1 MKNRI
6 QRGLLVLLAIFVSL
20 FAPMSTY
27 AKVEDY
33 IDKFAANNIM
43 FYDPDACGPEDCS
56 QMTDGAYDGD
66 GSDVTWIGDSISEMS
81 KDVIK
86 QKIPQVDLHAKV
98 SKHFWMDASDS
109 AGGDSGLTILE
120 GLSKS
125 NQVRKVLIFA
135 LGTNDPNAVTTEHIK
150 KVLTLASSAD
160 RIVFTTNH
168 TTTLNYD
175 DNNKNFKSIADSES
189 KVALADWKAVID
201 GKESEYL
208 GDGVHPKD
216 QKAMETFVDTILG
229 VAGGSKVS
237 KTEIDKGEAL
247 ANHSTVTFYS
257 SDASE
262 NGGNAGRNASEKY
275 NDGKLADGQIA
286 INQHDPDLSL
296 GDVVYIETEKSGEGS
311 AAHEHFYL
319 VTDTGAGDGGVSGN
333 YNIDVF
339 HDPASEN
346 TSAPYGMS
354 KNAKIYKI
362 KSGVS
367 WEDYLSKYKDGTAD
381 ISEFCSGD
389 SRGQAIIKGD
399 TAEEKVWSGLT
410 SIGFTEEQAAAIM
423 GNMMHESGFNP
434 VRHEISQRNA
444 YWPYDIEN
452 ATDHMYGIGLIQ
464 WSGTRRVDFLA
475 YIKQQAPDLLH
486 YFKEPEKYDVSGGDA
501 AIAAIGNEGDVN
513 DLYSLSITYLY
524 DEISTKSEYKGFMD
538 IKKDREEATLFFLR
552 EIEQPD
558 NDKSKITKE
567 AYPER
572 FTDSERI
579 YNAYRGSEFTGG
591 GGTTGSGG
599 NNNAATTAS
608 AGENKDY
615 AGNPVF
621 TDEQWAKVQEYQPL
635 YEEASKKQ
643 GDNIPWAVLAAI
655 HVRESNLSRT
665 NPNSDGIFQIL
676 ALDVPAGHENTD
688 AEFVEQAVAAL
699 DEFSGHLGGK
709 DASDDDNI
717 KYAFF
722 GYNGRAGVY
731 KTQARDLG
739 FTEEE
744 AENGEGSPYVMNRA
758 DAKRDPT
765 VEPTKSNGTWGQIK
779 VDYGPIEYPANSD
792 YGAYIYYVAAGGGTF
807 EKKNECGSSNSKGNM
822 DINQTA
828 IDLAWPVGDPNVGT
842 MTPKPEYEAAYKD
855 VSPEW
860 TWIPSGGSSCDFFVA
875 TVMRYSGVDPNFA
888 CCGTEHQRDYMRA
901 HPELYEEIPNTGD
914 PSILRPGDILQ
925 VDGVPGIY
933 GGHGHIKLYVEI
945 DGVGHEAQA
954 SYNSHSGELST
965 SVNLS
970 DARGD
975 YKIFRHK

>member
-6 QRGLLVLLAIFVSL
+6 QRGLLVLLAILLSL
-20 FAPMSTY
+20 FAPVSTY

-56 QMTDGAYDGD
+56 QMTAGAYDGD

-98 SKHFWMDASDS
+98 SKHFWLDASDS

-120 GLSKS
+120 SLSRS

-135 LGTNDPNAVTTEHIK
+135 LGTNDPNEVTTEHIK

-168 TTTLNYD
+168 TTNGNYD

-189 KVALADWKAVID
+189 KVALADWKAVVD

-346 TSAPYGMS
+346 TSSPYGMS

-381 ISEFCSGD
+381 IAEFCEGN
-389 SRGQAIIKGD
+389 SRGQAVIKGS
-399 TAEEKVWSGLT
+399 TAKEKVWSGLT
-410 SIGFTEEQAAAIM
+410 SIGFTEEQAAGIM
-423 GNMMHESGFNP
+423 GNMQNESGFNP
-434 VRHEISQRNA
+434 VRHEISQHDA
-444 YWPYDIEN
+444 YWPYDIEH
-452 ATDHMYGIGLIQ
+452 ATDHPYGIGLIQ
-464 WSGTRRVDFLA
+464 WSNGRRVNFLG
-475 YIKQQAPDLLH
+475 YIKQQAPDLMH
-486 YFKEPEKYDVSGGDA
+486 YFLEPEKYDVSGGDNFIKA
-501 AIAAIGNEGDVN
+501 ADSETDVN
-513 DLYSLSITYLY
+513 DLMSLSVTFLY
-524 DEISTKSEYKGFMD
+524 DEVSSSYSSFLSVDKDVRQAALRWSVDVEGCTQCTESSGETASRISNAEAIYKELHGKT
-538 IKKDREEATLFFLR
+538 I
-552 EIEQPD
+552 
-558 NDKSKITKE
+558 
-567 AYPER
+567 
-572 FTDSERI
+572 
-579 YNAYRGSEFTGG
+579 TGG

-599 NNNAATTAS
+599 KNNAATTAS

-699 DEFSGHLGGK
+699 NEFSGHLGGK

-779 VDYGPIEYPANSD
+779 RDYGPIEYPANSD
-792 YGAYIYYVAAGGGTF
+792 YGAYIYYIAAGGGTF
-807 EKKNECGSSNSKGNM
+807 EKKNECGSGNSKGNM
-822 DINQTA
+822 DVNQTA
-828 IDLAWPVGDPNVGT
+828 IDLAWPVGDPHVGT
-842 MTPKPEYEAAYKD
+842 MTPKPEYETAYKE

-875 TVMRYSGVDPNFA
+875 TVMRYSGVDPDFA
-888 CCGTEHQRDYMRA
+888 CCGTENQRDYMRA

-925 VDGVPGIY
+925 VDGVPGVY

-970 DARGD
+970 DPRGN

>member
-1 MKNRI
+1 M
-6 QRGLLVLLAIFVSL
+6 LAIFVSL

-56 QMTDGAYDGD
+56 QMAAGAYSGD

-120 GLSKS
+120 GLSKN

-168 TTTLNYD
+168 TTNGNYD

-189 KVALADWKAVID
+189 KVALADWKAVVD

-346 TSAPYGMS
+346 TSSPYGMS

-381 ISEFCSGD
+381 IAEFCEGN
-389 SRGQAIIKGD
+389 SRGQAVIKGS
-399 TAEEKVWSGLT
+399 TAKEKVWSGLT
-410 SIGFTEEQAAAIM
+410 SIGFTEEQAAGIM
-423 GNMMHESGFNP
+423 GNMQNESGFNP
-434 VRHEISQRNA
+434 VRHEISQHDA
-444 YWPYDIEN
+444 YWPYDIEH
-452 ATDHMYGIGLIQ
+452 ATDHPYGIGLIQ
-464 WSGTRRVDFLA
+464 WSNGRRVNFLG
-475 YIKQQAPDLLH
+475 YIKQQAPDLMH
-486 YFKEPEKYDVSGGDA
+486 YFLEPEKYDVSGGDNFIKVA
-501 AIAAIGNEGDVN
+501 DSETDVN
-513 DLYSLSITYLY
+513 DLMSLSVTFLY
-524 DEISTKSEYKGFMD
+524 DEVSSSYSSFLSVDKDVRQAALRWSVDVEGCTQCTESSGETAARISNAEAIYKELHGKA
-538 IKKDREEATLFFLR
+538 I
-552 EIEQPD
+552 
-558 NDKSKITKE
+558 
-567 AYPER
+567 
-572 FTDSERI
+572 
-579 YNAYRGSEFTGG
+579 TGG

-599 NNNAATTAS
+599 KNNAATTAS

-643 GDNIPWAVLAAI
+643 GDNIPWA
-655 HVRESNLSRT
+655 
-665 NPNSDGIFQIL
+665 
-676 ALDVPAGHENTD
+676 GHENTD

-722 GYNGRAGVY
+722 GYNGRADVY

-792 YGAYIYYVAAGGGTF
+792 YGAYIYYVAAGGGSF
-807 EKKNECGSSNSKGNM
+807 SNDKGECGSSNSKGNM
-822 DINQTA
+822 DVNQTA
-828 IDLAWPVGDPNVGT
+828 IDLAWPVGDPHVGT
-842 MTPKPEYEAAYKD
+842 MTPKPEYEAAYKE

-875 TVMRYSGVDPNFA
+875 TVMRYSGVDPDFA
-888 CCGTEHQRDYMRA
+888 CCGTENQRDYMRA

-925 VDGVPGIY
+925 VDGVPGVY

-970 DARGD
+970 DPRGD

>member
-1 MKNRI
+1 
-6 QRGLLVLLAIFVSL
+6 
-20 FAPMSTY
+20 
-27 AKVEDY
+27 
-33 IDKFAANNIM
+33 
-43 FYDPDACGPEDCS
+43 
-56 QMTDGAYDGD
+56 MTAGAYDGD

-120 GLSKS
+120 GLSKN

-168 TTTLNYD
+168 TTNGNYD

-216 QKAMETFVDTILG
+216 QKAMEAFVDTILG

-346 TSAPYGMS
+346 TSSPYGMS

-381 ISEFCSGD
+381 IAEFCEGN
-389 SRGQAIIKGD
+389 SRGQAVIKGS
-399 TAEEKVWSGLT
+399 TAKEKVWSGLT
-410 SIGFTEEQAAAIM
+410 SIGFTEEQAAGIM
-423 GNMMHESGFNP
+423 GNMQNESGFNP
-434 VRHEISQRNA
+434 VRHEISQHDA
-444 YWPYDIEN
+444 YWPYDIEH
-452 ATDHMYGIGLIQ
+452 ATDHPYGIGLIQ
-464 WSGTRRVDFLA
+464 WSNGRRVNFLG
-475 YIKQQAPDLLH
+475 YIKQQAPDLMH
-486 YFKEPEKYDVSGGDA
+486 YFLEPEKYDVSGGDNFIKA
-501 AIAAIGNEGDVN
+501 ADSETDVN
-513 DLYSLSITYLY
+513 DLMSLSVTFLY
-524 DEISTKSEYKGFMD
+524 DEVSSSYSSFLSVDKDVRQAALRWSVDVEGCTQCTESSGETAARISNAEAIYKELHGKA
-538 IKKDREEATLFFLR
+538 I
-552 EIEQPD
+552 
-558 NDKSKITKE
+558 
-567 AYPER
+567 
-572 FTDSERI
+572 
-579 YNAYRGSEFTGG
+579 TGG

-599 NNNAATTAS
+599 KNNAATTAS

-643 GDNIPWAVLAAI
+643 GDNIPWAILAAI

-792 YGAYIYYVAAGGGTF
+792 YGAYIYYVAAGGGSF
-807 EKKNECGSSNSKGNM
+807 SNDKGECGSSNSKGNM
-822 DINQTA
+822 DVNQTA
-828 IDLAWPVGDPNVGT
+828 IDLAWPVGDPHVGT
-842 MTPKPEYEAAYKD
+842 MTPKPEYEAAYKE

-875 TVMRYSGVDPNFA
+875 TVMRYSGVDPDFA
-888 CCGTEHQRDYMRA
+888 CCGTENQRDYMRA

-925 VDGVPGIY
+925 VDGVPGVY

-970 DARGD
+970 DPRGD

>member
-1 MKNRI
+1 M
-6 QRGLLVLLAIFVSL
+6 LAIFVSL

-56 QMTDGAYDGD
+56 QMAAGAYSGD

-120 GLSKS
+120 GLSKN

-168 TTTLNYD
+168 TTNGNYD

-189 KVALADWKAVID
+189 KVALADWKAVVD

-346 TSAPYGMS
+346 TSSPYGMS

-381 ISEFCSGD
+381 IAEFCEGN
-389 SRGQAIIKGD
+389 SRGQAVIKGS
-399 TAEEKVWSGLT
+399 TAKEKVWSGLT
-410 SIGFTEEQAAAIM
+410 SIGFTEEQAAGIM
-423 GNMMHESGFNP
+423 GNMQNESGFNP
-434 VRHEISQRNA
+434 VRHEISQHDA
-444 YWPYDIEN
+444 YWPYDIEH
-452 ATDHMYGIGLIQ
+452 ATDHPYGIGLIQ
-464 WSGTRRVDFLA
+464 WSNGRRVNFLG
-475 YIKQQAPDLLH
+475 YIKQQAPDLMH
-486 YFKEPEKYDVSGGDA
+486 YFLEPEKYDVSGGDNFIQA
-501 AIAAIGNEGDVN
+501 ADSETDVN
-513 DLYSLSITYLY
+513 DLMSLSVTFLY
-524 DEISTKSEYKGFMD
+524 DEVSSSYSSFLSVDKDVRQAALRWSVDVEGCTQCTESSGETAARISNAEAIYKELHGKT
-538 IKKDREEATLFFLR
+538 I
-552 EIEQPD
+552 
-558 NDKSKITKE
+558 
-567 AYPER
+567 
-572 FTDSERI
+572 
-579 YNAYRGSEFTGG
+579 TGG

-599 NNNAATTAS
+599 KNNAATTAS

-655 HVRESNLSRT
+655 DVRESNLSRT

-792 YGAYIYYVAAGGGTF
+792 YGAYIYYVAAGGGSF
-807 EKKNECGSSNSKGNM
+807 SNDKGECGSSNSKGNM
-822 DINQTA
+822 DVNQTA
-828 IDLAWPVGDPNVGT
+828 IDLAWPVGDPHVGT
-842 MTPKPEYEAAYKD
+842 MTPKPEYEAAYKE

-875 TVMRYSGVDPNFA
+875 TVMRYSGVDPDFA
-888 CCGTEHQRDYMRA
+888 CCGTENQRDYMRA

-925 VDGVPGIY
+925 VDGVPGVY

-970 DARGD
+970 DPRGD

>member
-56 QMTDGAYDGD
+56 QMTAGAYDGD

-86 QKIPQVDLHAKV
+86 QKIPKVDLHAKV
-98 SKHFWMDASDS
+98 SKHFWLDASDS

-120 GLSKS
+120 SLSRS

-135 LGTNDPNAVTTEHIK
+135 LGTNDPNEVTTEHIK

-168 TTTLNYD
+168 TTNGNYD

-189 KVALADWKAVID
+189 KVALADWKAVVD

-346 TSAPYGMS
+346 TSSPYGMS

-362 KSGVS
+362 KSDVS
-367 WEDYLSKYKDGTAD
+367 WEDYLSKYKDGTTD
-381 ISEFCSGD
+381 IAEFCEGN
-389 SRGQAIIKGD
+389 SRGQAVIKGD
-399 TAEEKVWSGLT
+399 TAKEKVWSGLT
-410 SIGFTEEQAAAIM
+410 SIGFTEEQAAGIM
-423 GNMMHESGFNP
+423 GNMQNESGFNP
-434 VRHEISQRNA
+434 VRHEISQHDA
-444 YWPYDIEN
+444 YWPYDIEH
-452 ATDHMYGIGLIQ
+452 ATDHPYGIGLIQ
-464 WSGTRRVDFLA
+464 WSNGRRVNFLG
-475 YIKQQAPDLLH
+475 YIRQQAPDLMH
-486 YFKEPEKYDVSGGDA
+486 YFLEPEKYDVSGGDNFIKA
-501 AIAAIGNEGDVN
+501 ADSETDVN
-513 DLYSLSITYLY
+513 DLMSLSVTFLY
-524 DEISTKSEYKGFMD
+524 DEVSSSYSSFLSVDKDVRQAALRWSVDVEGCTQCTESSGETAARISNAEAIYKELHGKA
-538 IKKDREEATLFFLR
+538 I
-552 EIEQPD
+552 
-558 NDKSKITKE
+558 
-567 AYPER
+567 
-572 FTDSERI
+572 
-579 YNAYRGSEFTGG
+579 TGG

-599 NNNAATTAS
+599 KNNAATTAS

-621 TDEQWAKVQEYQPL
+621 TDEQWAKVQEYRPL

-699 DEFSGHLGGK
+699 NEFSGHLGGK

-731 KTQARDLG
+731 KAQARDLG

-792 YGAYIYYVAAGGGTF
+792 YGAYIYYVAAGGGSF
-807 EKKNECGSSNSKGNM
+807 SNDKGECGSSNSKGNM
-822 DINQTA
+822 DVNQTA
-828 IDLAWPVGDPNVGT
+828 IDLAWPVGDPHVGT
-842 MTPKPEYEAAYKD
+842 MTPKPEYEAAYKE

-875 TVMRYSGVDPNFA
+875 TVMRYSGVDPDFA
-888 CCGTEHQRDYMRA
+888 CCGTENQRDYMRA

-925 VDGVPGIY
+925 VDGVPGVY

-970 DARGD
+970 DPRGD

>member
-1 MKNRI
+1 M
-6 QRGLLVLLAIFVSL
+6 LAIFVSL

-56 QMTDGAYDGD
+56 QMAAGAYSGD

-120 GLSKS
+120 GLSKN

-168 TTTLNYD
+168 TTNGNYD

-189 KVALADWKAVID
+189 KVALADWKAVVD

-346 TSAPYGMS
+346 TSSPYGMS

-381 ISEFCSGD
+381 IAEFCEGN
-389 SRGQAIIKGD
+389 SRGQAVIKGS
-399 TAEEKVWSGLT
+399 TAKEKVWSGLT
-410 SIGFTEEQAAAIM
+410 SIGFTEEQAAGIM
-423 GNMMHESGFNP
+423 GNMQNESGFNP
-434 VRHEISQRNA
+434 VRHEISQHDA
-444 YWPYDIEN
+444 YWPYDIEH
-452 ATDHMYGIGLIQ
+452 ATDHPYGIGLIQ
-464 WSGTRRVDFLA
+464 WSNGRRVNFLG
-475 YIKQQAPDLLH
+475 YIKQQAPDLMH
-486 YFKEPEKYDVSGGDA
+486 YFLEPEKYDVSGGDNFIKA
-501 AIAAIGNEGDVN
+501 ADSETDVN
-513 DLYSLSITYLY
+513 DLMSLSVTFLY
-524 DEISTKSEYKGFMD
+524 DEVSSSYSSFLSVDKDVRQAALRWSVDVEGCTQCTESSGETAARISNAEAIYKELHGKA
-538 IKKDREEATLFFLR
+538 I
-552 EIEQPD
+552 
-558 NDKSKITKE
+558 
-567 AYPER
+567 
-572 FTDSERI
+572 
-579 YNAYRGSEFTGG
+579 TGG

-599 NNNAATTAS
+599 KNNAATTAS

-792 YGAYIYYVAAGGGTF
+792 YGAYIYYVAAGGGSF
-807 EKKNECGSSNSKGNM
+807 SNDKGECGSSNSKGNM
-822 DINQTA
+822 DVNQTA
-828 IDLAWPVGDPNVGT
+828 IDLAWPVGDPHVGT
-842 MTPKPEYEAAYKD
+842 MTPKPEYEAAYKE

-875 TVMRYSGVDPNFA
+875 TVMRYSGVDLDFA
-888 CCGTEHQRDYMRA
+888 CCGTENQRDYMRA

-925 VDGVPGIY
+925 VDGVPGVY

-954 SYNSHSGELST
+954 SYNRHSGELST

-970 DARGD
+970 DPRGD